1 MKNARIFVLNYKK
14 GFTLLEVIIVLFL
27 ITLMLG
33 IAAVFFAGTT
43 PSNRLNA
50 TAREMSAAIRH
61 ANSLARIH
69 GEIKTITID
78 LDVKQYGI
86 ERRKQKKIPDDI
98 NIRILDPIAGEIDRG
113 KYQIVFHSAG
123 SVESGRIV
131 LYNNKKSVS
140 IDTDPIVGAVIIR

>member
-1 MKNARIFVLNYKK
+1 MKNAKIFILNSKK

-43 PSNRLNA
+43 PSNRLNT

-61 ANSLARIH
+61 ANTLAKIH
-69 GEIKTITID
+69 GEIKTIIID
-78 LDVKQYGI
+78 LDAKQYGI
-86 ERRKQKKIPDDI
+86 ERRRFKKIPQDI
-98 NIRILDPIAGEIDRG
+98 SIRILDPFDGEIGSG
-113 KYQIVFHSAG
+113 KYRIVFHPAG

-131 LYNNKKSVS
+131 LYNDKRSIS

>member
-1 MKNARIFVLNYKK
+1 MKNANIFILNPRK

-43 PSNRLNA
+43 PSNRLNT

-61 ANSLARIH
+61 ANSLAKIH

-78 LDVKQYGI
+78 LDAKQYGI
-86 ERRKQKKIPDDI
+86 ERRRFKKIPQDI
-98 NIRILDPIAGEIDRG
+98 SIRILDPFDGSVDSG
-113 KYQIVFHSAG
+113 KYRIVFHSAG

-131 LYNNKKSVS
+131 LYNNKRSIS